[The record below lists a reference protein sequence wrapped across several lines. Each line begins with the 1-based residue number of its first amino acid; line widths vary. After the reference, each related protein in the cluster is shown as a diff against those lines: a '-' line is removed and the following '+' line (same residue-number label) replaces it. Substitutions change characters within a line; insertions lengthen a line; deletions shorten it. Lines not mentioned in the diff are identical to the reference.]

1 MYDIYNPPPAPI
13 PHTPPKPAPIAPRMG
28 DLIILGFLVL
38 GLTTISLIA
47 WSFEPTLSVLIGLGG
62 GLVIGESWFTGVAF
76 LQRHPVAGRKLLDYV
91 LGRACALAVR
101 TWRRR
106 FAHACTVSDLRLAP
120 LASP

>member
-76 LQRHPVAGRKLLDYV
+76 LQRHPVAGRKLRWITFLAALV
-91 LGRACALAVR
+91 PWLFGLGVAASLMLALFR
-101 TWRRR
+101 I
-106 FAHACTVSDLRLAP
+106 SDSLR
-120 LASP
+120 